1 MSLKWETLSVATC
14 MLLVG
19 LAVAQGPPPVLQEH
33 SITNTTAWETTPRLG
48 NDGISDIVTYTRR
61 TLNPDGSLGPGD
73 IYSQRLDA
81 SGAPT
86 GPAVQV
92 TNDGLDNQLNDIS
105 GDFIVY
111 TAYDST
117 SSMSGRIMVY
127 QISTTYLYP
136 GVGSALIIQEPR
148 ISGAKVVWREGGATA
163 SQVMLYDLSW
173 LGTARDADI
182 IAGPIPPTFTVDIGD
197 RFVVW
202 AEMTNQQQDIFA
214 YDLAAGIRRQLSAT
228 PTVIESEPS
237 TSGAWVVWQAY
248 DKGSSQRSIVARN
261 LDTNEE
267 RVIAGNATAAFYS
280 PSVDGDIIA
289 YESHV
294 PGSTNVQDVF
304 LYRISTGQTFQVTT
318 GGVDHYLN
326 DVFGNRVAYVDQRT
340 GNEDIYVATF
350 GFESS
355 STPSCTF
362 LPGIVGCYPFE
373 GNANDFSGNARHGL
387 RHGGSFVADKFGNAG
402 GALALN
408 GVDEYVSV
416 PTWGFDLS
424 EFTLAAIVK
433 VPDFAQD
440 NWILSKGTYYGNY
453 TLMVNGAGGSWP
465 GYAAYQHQTSN
476 APTNWSA
483 RASATPVPLNGFF
496 HLAVTVSATE
506 FRAYVNG
513 RLAGTFLNPTPPM
526 TNGSDLV
533 IGAGGYYQLDRFF
546 KGAIDDLRV
555 YNRALADSEIA
566 ELYNRTFNAAPVAE
580 AGPDQAVVAVNSRVT
595 LDGRQSYDEDGD
607 LLTYAWRLSQVPPGS
622 IAALDNPSSE
632 QPGFVADLYGNYVAE
647 LIVSDSWAAS
657 RPDTVTV
664 SFENLKP
671 VAVAGGNQSVRVLQ
685 TVALDGGGSYDPNG
699 DAITYHWTLLSKP
712 AGSNATVQNAT
723 AQIAS
728 FVPDQHGSYVVN
740 LVVSDGQANSNP
752 DTTTITAT
760 LTVSE
765 VTDTLDAAVAAINH
779 LASGSLKNQNMA
791 KTLTNKIGAV
801 LTMIDQ
807 GNYAEALDK
816 LQNDILAKTDGCA
829 LAGAPDSN
837 DWLVTCQAQGQ
848 IYPMIV
854 QTIELLKLF

>member
-14 MLLVG
+14 ILFVG
-19 LAVAQGPPPVLQEH
+19 LAAAQGPPPVLHEQ

-61 TLNPDGSLGPGD
+61 ALNPDNSMEPGE
-73 IYSQRLDA
+73 IYYQRLDA
-81 SGAPT
+81 SGAPA
-86 GPAVQV
+86 GAAVQV
-92 TNDGLDNQLNDIS
+92 TNDGQDNKLNDIS
-105 GDFIVY
+105 GDYIVY

-127 QISTTYLYP
+127 QISTTYLYSI
-136 GVGSALIIQEPR
+136 GSALIIQEPR
-148 ISGAKVVWREGGATA
+148 ISGTKVVWREGGATA

-182 IAGPIPPTFTVDIGD
+182 LAGPIPPTFSVDIGD

-202 AEMTNQQQDIFA
+202 AERTSGQQDIFA
-214 YDLAAGIRRQLSAT
+214 YDLTAGTYRQLTDT
-228 PTVIESEPS
+228 PTIWEDEPS
-237 TSGAWVVWQAY
+237 TSGPWVVWQAQ
-248 DKGSSQRSIVARN
+248 DKGVSNSRVIARN
-261 LDTNEE
+261 LDTGEE
-267 RVIAGNATAAFYS
+267 RVIAAGGVYNLG

-289 YESHV
+289 YESMLR
-294 PGSTNVQDVF
+294 GLQDVF
-304 LYRISTGQTFQVTT
+304 LYRLSTGQTFQITT

-326 DVFGNRVAYVDQRT
+326 DVFGTRVAYVDQRT

-350 GFESS
+350 GFENST
-355 STPSCTF
+355 TPSCTF
-362 LPGIVGCYPFE
+362 LAGIVGCYPFE
-373 GNANDFSGNARHGL
+373 GDANDFSGNGRHGL

-416 PTWGFDLS
+416 PTWGFDLT

-483 RASATPVPLNGFF
+483 LASTGLVPQNGFF

-728 FVPDQHGSYVVN
+728 FVPDQPGSYVVN

-760 LTVSE
+760 LTVTE

-816 LQNDILAKTDGCA
+816 LQNDVLAKTDGCA
-829 LAGAPDSN
+829 LIGAPDNN
-837 DWLVTCQAQGQ
+837 DWLLTCQAQSQ
-848 IYPMIV
+848 VYPLIV